1 MSKEQEVN
9 AIMIEVINLMSTDRT
24 LTKEQAYKK
33 VKESLQRQ
41 KETIDTQQEK
51 ANFAFKVRRVQR
63 NIENG
68 YDYTKRRYRK
78 RRATTS
84 VLKSSGG
91 SFEDIIWDWVSKD

>member
-51 ANFAFKVRRVQR
+51 ANFAFKVRSVQK
-63 NIENG
+63 NIERG

-78 RRATTS
+78 RRTTTS
-84 VLKSSGG
+84 VLKNGG
-91 SFEDIIWDWVSKD
+91 SSYEDIIWDWISKD